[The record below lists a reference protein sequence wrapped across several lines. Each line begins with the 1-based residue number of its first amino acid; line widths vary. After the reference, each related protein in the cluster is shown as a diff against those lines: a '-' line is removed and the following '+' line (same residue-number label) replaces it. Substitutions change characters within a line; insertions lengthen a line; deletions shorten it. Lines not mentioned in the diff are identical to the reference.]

1 MRIWHVAT
9 VQQLRWAF
17 GIWAMA
23 ENFSSRPEMDRSGRK
38 VSATPKEGLPSNCK
52 IFAWLL
58 SAINRALAHR
68 DDQRFDSATTPRRL
82 RHSALS
88 KIGQARATPRRLRDD
103 SATTPRF
110 RLAKHRS
117 GADPRV
123 SLARHHHTRESTL
136 PIKNRSVWTIRCFK
150 LTLLI

>member
-1 MRIWHVAT
+1 MCCI
-9 VQQLRWAF
+9 LRK
-17 GIWAMA
+17 
-23 ENFSSRPEMDRSGRK
+23 N
-38 VSATPKEGLPSNCK
+38 LPSNCK
-52 IFAWLL
+52 IFVWLL

-117 GADPRV
+117 GADSRV
-123 SLARHHHTRESTL
+123 SLARHHYTRESKL
-136 PIKNRSVWTIRCFK
+136 PIKKRSIWRIRCFK
-150 LTLLI
+150 LTMLISSSATEQPIATKCEQQLR